1 MNGTEMG
8 GDAEQ
13 PQNSG
18 GVNEL
23 LQKLLAGITELRSE
37 MTELTGRVA
46 KVESQNEEAF
56 RVRLEQLA
64 AMPTPTGTGESQKV
78 PDQDPVTDHQ
88 GTREMSE
95 LRTEETGREVRTT
108 GIELRN
114 NHGDALTQPPPTSTA
129 QKSSAQVNFSTNFG
143 RTTSTAADPAD
154 SLFFSSRRATD
165 HTYILQNLRSDL
177 ERGLPPSMTG
187 IPATFAVPDPPTAAN
202 RLPGAFP
209 TLDPADLLHN
219 TSSPQRSTPSVMQ
232 EEVLME
238 YDGSFPWQDYQVH
251 LESVAFV
258 NRWDERT
265 TAAKLVPKLRGPVL
279 HFVAAL
285 GPNTWTDYR
294 QLLYLLQN
302 RFGVRRN
309 VQTAHNELRRRSQ
322 RTGESLDIFAREVER
337 LTRLAYPNWPDH
349 IINQLALEQF
359 MDGIADAE
367 LQLMVRT
374 RTPKTTT
381 EACLIGQAYLDHRA
395 ATRTAQ
401 RVLRVSAA
409 NLDLGSTYSHNPEPV
424 TSTDPSK
431 TSGNDLGSA

>member
-1 MNGTEMG
+1 MVGNSG
-8 GDAEQ
+8 Q
-13 PQNSG
+13 PQNAG
-18 GVNEL
+18 GMEEL
-23 LQKLLAGITELRSE
+23 VQKLLEGISALRNE

-64 AMPTPTGTGESQKV
+64 AMPTPTGTGEPQEV
-78 PDQDPVTDHQ
+78 PDQDLGTDHQ
-88 GTREMSE
+88 GARGIIE
-95 LRTEETGREVRTT
+95 LHREETGREVQTA
-108 GIELRN
+108 GIELQN
-114 NHGDALTQPPPTSTA
+114 SHGDASKQPPLTTTA
-129 QKSSAQVNFSTNFG
+129 QTASAQANLPTDSV
-143 RTTSTAADPAD
+143 RTTSTAAEPTD
-154 SLFFSSRRATD
+154 SFFFPPRRSSE

-177 ERGLPPSMTG
+177 ERLIHPSMTR
-187 IPATFAVPDPPTAAN
+187 IPATFAIPDPPIAAN
-202 RLPGAFP
+202 RLSGAFP
-209 TLDPADLLHN
+209 TSDPADIHQN
-219 TSSPQRSTPSVMQ
+219 SCSPQRSTPSIMQ

-322 RTGESLDIFAREVER
+322 RAGESLDIFAREVER

-359 MDGIADAE
+359 LDGIADAE

-409 NLDLGSTYSHNPEPV
+409 TVDPGNTYSHNPEPV
-424 TSTDPSK
+424 TSTDSSEK
-431 TSGNDLGSA
+431 SGNDLGSA